1 MKKVF
6 VLMNLSAVMGMV
18 PAQAAGT
25 EGEVLVIASGEKSM
39 WLKNG
44 SDMNGGF
51 FRGSR
56 SIPGLDL

>member
-1 MKKVF
+1 
-6 VLMNLSAVMGMV
+6 MNLSAVMGMV